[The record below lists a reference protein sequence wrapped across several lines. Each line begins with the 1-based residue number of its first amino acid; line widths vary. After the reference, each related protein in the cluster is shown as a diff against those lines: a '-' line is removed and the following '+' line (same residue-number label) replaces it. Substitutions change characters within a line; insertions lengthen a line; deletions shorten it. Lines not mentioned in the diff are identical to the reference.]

1 MTETILEEWKV
12 IKGCSNYSISSC
24 GKIKNNM
31 TNKIL
36 KQQPNPKG
44 YLSTNIKTDDS
55 QSVRYG
61 IHRLMGLHF
70 LDIIDGKTYVDHI
83 DRNKQNNVISN
94 LRWVTNAENIRNQNK
109 RNGCSSKHKGV
120 SFDKNRNKWTTKI
133 KINYKTKNLG
143 RYETEEEAAL
153 AYNNFII
160 ENTIEGAI
168 LNSIP

>member
-24 GKIKNNM
+24 GKIKNNI

-44 YLSTNIKTDDS
+44 YLSTNIKTDDDKT
-55 QSVRYG
+55 VRYG

-70 LDIIDGKTYVDHI
+70 LDIIDGKNYVDHI
-83 DRNKQNNVISN
+83 DRNKQNNIILN
-94 LRWVTNAENIRNQNK
+94 LRWVSNQENIRNQNK
-109 RNGCSSKHKGV
+109 RCGYTSKYKGV
-120 SFDKNRNKWTTKI
+120 NFNKERNKWDAKI
-133 KINYKTKNLG
+133 KINYKTKNIG
-143 RYETEEEAAL
+143 RYKTEEEAAL

-160 ENTIEGAI
+160 EYNIEGAV
-168 LNSIP
+168 LNIIT